1 MVKGNGLGHQS
12 HDAKSVADCPSL
24 CNGGKEGEG
33 MRYRRLG
40 KTGWQVSVI
49 GVGCWGIGGQWGE
62 VDDRTAIATLWRAFE
77 NGVNFFDTAD
87 AYGEPPGRS
96 EELVGKAFQGI
107 RHEVFIATKVG
118 NWARRHGHPL
128 PYTSPLHIIACCH
141 ASLYRLRTDYIDLYQ
156 CHIGNPTD
164 AEVEVFLDAFERL
177 KEQGKIRAYG
187 ISTNSLDALLRFN
200 RHGTCA
206 TCQLDYSILNRTPE
220 RDLLPYCL
228 EHDIGVI
235 VRGPLAMG
243 VLAGKFTPDTVF
255 TDDVRRSWNEGER
268 RERFLRRLEIVER
281 LRFLERNGRT
291 MAQAA
296 LQFVL
301 AHPAVSCAIPGAKN
315 PQQAESNAKSADGE
329 LTSDE
334 LAAINAVVPPAS
346 VVG

>member
-1 MVKGNGLGHQS
+1 MQ
-12 HDAKSVADCPSL
+12 
-24 CNGGKEGEG
+24 
-33 MRYRRLG
+33 YRVLG

-49 GVGCWGIGGQWGE
+49 GLGTWNIGGQWGE
-62 VDDRTAIATLWRAFE
+62 VDDRTALATIWRAYE
-77 NGVNFFDTAD
+77 CGVNFFDTAD

-96 EELVGKAFQGI
+96 EELLGKALQGV
-107 RHEVFIATKVG
+107 RQEVFIATKVG

-164 AEVEVFLDAFERL
+164 AEIEVFIEALERL

-187 ISTNSLDALLRFN
+187 ISTNSLDALQRFN
-200 RHGTCA
+200 EHGTCS
-206 TCQLDYSILNRTPE
+206 TCQLDYSILNRAPE
-220 RDLLPYCL
+220 KDLLPYCQ
-228 EHDIGVI
+228 EQNIGVI

-243 VLAGKFTPDTVF
+243 ILSGKFTPDTVF

-268 RERFLRRLEIVER
+268 RERFLRRLQVVEK
-281 LRFLERNGRT
+281 LRFLERDGRT

-301 AHPAVSCAIPGAKN
+301 SHPAVSCAIPGAKS
-315 PQQAESNAKSADGE
+315 PQQAEANAGAGDGI
-329 LTSDE
+329 LTPEE
-334 LAAINAVVPPAS
+334 LAAINEVVQPGS
-346 VVG
+346 VA

>member
-1 MVKGNGLGHQS
+1 
-12 HDAKSVADCPSL
+12 
-24 CNGGKEGEG
+24 

-77 NGVNFFDTAD
+77 NDVNFFDTAD
-87 AYGEPPGRS
+87 AYGEPPGSS

-107 RHEVFIATKVG
+107 RQEVFIATKVG

-177 KEQGKIRAYG
+177 REQGKIRAYG
-187 ISTNSLDALLRFN
+187 ISTNSLDALQRFN
-200 RHGTCA
+200 KHGTCA
-206 TCQLDYSILNRTPE
+206 TCQLDYSILNRVPE
-220 RDLLPYCL
+220 GDLLPYCR
-228 EHDIGVI
+228 ERDIGVI

-243 VLAGKFTPDTVF
+243 VLTGKFTPDTIF
-255 TDDVRRSWNEGER
+255 TDEVRRSWNEGER
-268 RERFLRRLEIVER
+268 RERFLKRLEVVER
-281 LRFLERNGRT
+281 LRFLERDGRT

-315 PQQAESNAKSADGE
+315 PQQAESNAKAADGE

-334 LAAINAVVPPAS
+334 LAAINAVVPPES